1 MFVEYGMEIVSHDR
15 DQSNVDEYEQ
25 AMLSTKTEERLLKST
40 HEAKRKK
47 KCFILSYKTGCELTL

>member
-1 MFVEYGMEIVSHDR
+1 MEIVSHDR